1 MKFLVDGFG
10 EYADTL
16 HFKSSRIFRLEDV
29 KNILNITGV
38 EYIYIQSR
46 TVGVRY
52 NELDTA
58 EGIAA
63 QCLKVLGNDGPT
75 EFIVRDGMMSTEKKA
90 QTTETLRLELM
101 LAEAPTSLKH
111 HPVRRGT
118 PPAYYLA

>member
-46 TVGVRY
+46 TVGVHY

-63 QCLKVLGNDGPT
+63 QCLKVLGSDGPT
-75 EFIVRDGMMSTEKKA
+75 EFIVRDRMMSTEKEA

-101 LAEAPTSLKH
+101 LAEAPTPLTH
-111 HPVRRGT
+111 HPVSRGSL
-118 PPAYYLA
+118 PAYYLA